1 MNFRTR
7 FIPLML
13 LAASFAGTAHA
24 QETLADLKAVDTDGN
39 GAISAAEARVA
50 AERRYQSLDANH
62 DGIVTQAEFVDS
74 RLQMLAM
81 TDADGDGE
89 VSRAEIRDRV
99 LDSLRKAQGR

>member
-1 MNFRTR
+1 MTTR
-7 FIPLML
+7 YRIFPLAL
-13 LAASFAGTAHA
+13 IAACLAGPVHA

-39 GAISAAEARVA
+39 GSISAAEARAA

-62 DGIVTQAEFVDS
+62 DGVVTQAEFVDS

-81 TDADGDGE
+81 ADADGDGE

-99 LDSLRKAQGR
+99 LDGLRKAQGR